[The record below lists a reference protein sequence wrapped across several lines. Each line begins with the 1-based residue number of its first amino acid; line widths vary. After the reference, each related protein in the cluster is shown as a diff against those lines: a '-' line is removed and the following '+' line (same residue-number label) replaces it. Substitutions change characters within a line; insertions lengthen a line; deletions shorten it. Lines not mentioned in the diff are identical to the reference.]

1 MCPPEGYNEEMED
14 DQDFETT
21 RFGMGAIDRLIYS
34 VGEEEIMS
42 ILSETIQTLLVQPD
56 WRYKYTAVMALSQV
70 GEYIDEPEKISSI
83 LQMIIGFMRDQNA
96 MLRYASCHAIG
107 QISDDMQPKFQEVY
121 GAAILPELIHLL
133 KDPVPRVVSHSAAA
147 LTNFL

>member
-1 MCPPEGYNEEMED
+1 MED

-42 ILSETIQTLLVQPD
+42 ILSETIQTLLTQQD

-70 GEYIDEPEKISSI
+70 G
-83 LQMIIGFMRDQNA
+83 
-96 MLRYASCHAIG
+96 
-107 QISDDMQPKFQEVY
+107 
-121 GAAILPELIHLL
+121 
-133 KDPVPRVVSHSAAA
+133 
-147 LTNFL
+147 